1 MKIRNLFVLF
11 TILLFLTT
19 GVCFWKIGSISAES
33 TDMVEMNESLKQ
45 IEAALKECTA
55 ADLIEEL
62 EARYDCTILFYT
74 DKDYQSGLN
83 KAIKQGAVVLDY
95 EENGTIIA
103 KVCFYKLIGE
113 FEHQKKELRFIVLF
127 VSACIWLIGAGVLF
141 YIYKRY
147 LVPFRRLRSFAGEV
161 ARGNLDMPLLM
172 PKRNYFGA
180 FTESFDIMREELKAA
195 KENEYRANIS
205 KKELVAELSH
215 DIKTPVATIK
225 AACEILQITGQNEAV
240 LEKIRLIDAKAA
252 MIEQLIGNLFHATL
266 EELEVLKVL
275 PSEEASTCIEE
286 MFLGLTG
293 YGNLQ
298 IENHIPECLLIMDK
312 LRMNQVVDNIV
323 NNAFKYAKTAVYVSF
338 SSKEDG
344 VGIRIRDEG
353 SGVPEEDLAR
363 VTEKF
368 YRGHNANGESGSGLG
383 LYLAKLF
390 MEKMQGHMTIYND
403 NGFVVELYLRKA

>member
-1 MKIRNLFVLF
+1 M
-11 TILLFLTT
+11 
-19 GVCFWKIGSISAES
+19 
-33 TDMVEMNESLKQ
+33 
-45 IEAALKECTA
+45 
-55 ADLIEEL
+55 
-62 EARYDCTILFYT
+62 
-74 DKDYQSGLN
+74 
-83 KAIKQGAVVLDY
+83 
-95 EENGTIIA
+95 
-103 KVCFYKLIGE
+103 
-113 FEHQKKELRFIVLF
+113 
-127 VSACIWLIGAGVLF
+127 
-141 YIYKRY
+141 
-147 LVPFRRLRSFAGEV
+147 
-161 ARGNLDMPLLM
+161 
-172 PKRNYFGA
+172 
-180 FTESFDIMREELKAA
+180 
-195 KENEYRANIS
+195 
-205 KKELVAELSH
+205 
-215 DIKTPVATIK
+215 
-225 AACEILQITGQNEAV
+225 
-240 LEKIRLIDAKAA
+240 
-252 MIEQLIGNLFHATL
+252 
-266 EELEVLKVL
+266 L

-298 IENHIPECLLIMDK
+298 IENHIPECLLIIDK